1 MVSQTDNVNNICRS
15 QCFQQPIQLQLL
27 NAGDSWISTPFK
39 HKFLDQNTHNETEQ
53 RCFLQI
59 KSAVEVTNNQ
69 TRKQKIS
76 KHLLKQN
83 GRYVCS
89 LQQKMMLEM
98 QNGWTRFDGRFSTVL
113 QLTRWR
119 VYSIANPYNIRLYLY
134 ILYIYSIPTNTCY
147 LLSLC
152 EAIDVLCF
160 VYSSSENPYNPL
172 VTRHDDCV
180 KCKW

>member
-1 MVSQTDNVNNICRS
+1 MPGIHEFRHHSSTNFSTRIHTMKRNNVAFYS
-15 QCFQQPIQLQLL
+15 
-27 NAGDSWISTPFK
+27 SSK
-39 HKFLDQNTHNETEQ
+39 K
-53 RCFLQI
+53 QI